1 MKKRYQMLQLPIQN
15 QQSSKLIWQG
25 SENTFLSLTLAE
37 DKNLCLSKIA
47 KYYRKVSMTKAYFS
61 KPA

>member
-25 SENTFLSLTLAE
+25 LENTFLSLTLDE

-47 KYYRKVSMTKAYFS
+47 KYYPKVSTTKAFFS